1 MQELQALIQGK
12 VSAQMIDIDRLIEL
26 AQHYKDPN
34 SAEYK
39 LVELATNIILAQY
52 LEKAQTVL

>member
-39 LVELATNIILAQY
+39 LVELATNIVLAKY

>member
-39 LVELATNIILAQY
+39 LVELATNIVLAQY